1 MSITNKK
8 ENARDLALD
17 LLDSHHIQS
26 HFDDQY
32 KFEVFWVWYMNG
44 RPSGQ
49 VLQGMIDPNPE
60 GVIPSPITLGDWM
73 RSYKY
78 LADEMDTKIKT
89 TLEEKAITAKVEM
102 LQRHAKIGQD
112 MQVIAVDFIEA
123 HSDQLTANAAVRLLV
138 EAVKMERESR
148 GLPTLITQTINST
161 DEELM
166 KQIEDL
172 MSVVEDN
179 VILNDKG
186 LPDL

>member
-1 MSITNKK
+1 
-8 ENARDLALD
+8 
-17 LLDSHHIQS
+17 
-26 HFDDQY
+26 
-32 KFEVFWVWYMNG
+32 
-44 RPSGQ
+44 
-49 VLQGMIDPNPE
+49 
-60 GVIPSPITLGDWM
+60 
-73 RSYKY
+73 
-78 LADEMDTKIKT
+78 
-89 TLEEKAITAKVEM
+89 M

-112 MQVIAVDFIEA
+112 MQVIAVDFIEK
-123 HSDQLTANAAVRLLV
+123 HYDQLTANAAVRLLV

-172 MSVVEDN
+172 MSAVEDN